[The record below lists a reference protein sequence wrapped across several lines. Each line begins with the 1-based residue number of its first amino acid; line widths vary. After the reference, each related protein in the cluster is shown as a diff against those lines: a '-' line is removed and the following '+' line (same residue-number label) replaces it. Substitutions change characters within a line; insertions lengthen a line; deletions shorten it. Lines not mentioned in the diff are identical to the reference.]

1 MDELSPV
8 ALQLIMGGGGA
19 MILAH
24 GYPRGTTD
32 IDAIPRGMSMEV
44 LDPLIKQIARE
55 QSLPIDWLNPYF
67 ATFSHTLPSDYG
79 NRLICV
85 FQGER
90 IEVLALG
97 REEMLIMKCFAH
109 RQKDVGHAK
118 ALIQAGA
125 DADRVFEHIEQ
136 LRKKGIPLADKAQ
149 DFLEDVME
157 QVDS

>member
-1 MDELSPV
+1 
-8 ALQLIMGGGGA
+8 
-19 MILAH
+19 
-24 GYPRGTTD
+24 
-32 IDAIPRGMSMEV
+32 
-44 LDPLIKQIARE
+44 
-55 QSLPIDWLNPYF
+55 LNPYC